1 MGDEQYQITPMS
13 FIISKEVQFDLEEA
27 FDSLYPFRQNEFIRE
42 NIGCVTDDVLI
53 QELVNRGYEIT
64 KG

>member
-1 MGDEQYQITPMS
+1 MSMS
-13 FIISKEVQFDLEEA
+13 FIISKEVKFDLEEA
-27 FDSLYPFRQNEFIRE
+27 FDLLYPFRQNEFIRE